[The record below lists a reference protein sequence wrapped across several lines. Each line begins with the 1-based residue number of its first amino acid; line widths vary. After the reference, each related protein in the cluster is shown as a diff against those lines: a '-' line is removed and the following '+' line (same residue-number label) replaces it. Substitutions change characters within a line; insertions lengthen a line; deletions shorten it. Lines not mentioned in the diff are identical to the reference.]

1 MNGIGKNLKK
11 IRLLKN
17 ISLKEASKLL
27 GMSVNAISKYE
38 KGEIVPN
45 SKKIIEFANAYNI
58 KTIDLIKVYKLPKM
72 KFTSLEKVHRYI
84 D

>member
-45 SKKIIEFANAYNI
+45 SKKNNR
-58 KTIDLIKVYKLPKM
+58 VC
-72 KFTSLEKVHRYI
+72 
-84 D
+84 